1 MKKRRIT
8 IADELKEK
16 EIEKSIKE
24 KLNIDNDNKVI
35 IEKKNLFMQILLF
48 VENVFAKI
56 IKLLFFISIAT
67 FSSIGLTVLIN
78 ETLRN
83 EFINLLMSTFFK

>member
-48 VENVFAKI
+48 IENAFTKI
-56 IKLLFFISIAT
+56 IKLLFFISIGI

-83 EFINLLMSTFFK
+83 EFINLLMSTFF

>member
-8 IADELKEK
+8 IADKLKEK
-16 EIEKSIKE
+16 DIEKSIKE

-48 VENVFAKI
+48 IENVLTKI

-67 FSSIGLTVLIN
+67 FSSIGLTIIIN
-78 ETLRN
+78 EPLRD
-83 EFINLLMSTFFK
+83 EFINLLMSTFF